1 MKSTLPERSPA
12 DIPHSTSRHRV
23 RIGTLC
29 LAAMLTACTESLDG
43 FEASYSSGYGVSV
56 QAGAATADAL
66 SFTVPKRVSPTSKED
81 LELRPRQAILK
92 LDGYMPVPPIDVAE
106 SADRYTVRF
115 RLPEDLV
122 KEAKSSVTDRRPISG
137 EVILPM
143 DSVVISFTGLE
154 HYVPTTSYVHVQLLP
169 AYSGP
174 LTSLAKS
181 TGEALR
187 SLYSAR

>member
-1 MKSTLPERSPA
+1 MKQAHPDQGPAGLPNAP
-12 DIPHSTSRHRV
+12 V
-23 RIGTLC
+23 RRRALLGTLV
-29 LAAMLTACTESLDG
+29 AAAALTACTESLDG

-56 QAGAATADAL
+56 QAGTATADAL